1 AGFATELFYG
11 TLRARGRLDAVLA
24 ACVDRP
30 LEEVD
35 PALLDVLRLG
45 AHQLLDLSVAPH
57 AATSETVAL
66 ARSRVGAG
74 AASFAN
80 AVLRRVGEEDLEGW
94 LEEVAPDSAADPS
107 GHQAVVHSHPRWV
120 VRALGDALAGHGR
133 ALDEL
138 VDHGASRRRL
148 SVFAASWP
156 SGDPGGMD
164 LVLQGRVGVQDEGSQ
179 LAALALA
186 LGADDLVLAEDAHWL
201 DLCAGPG
208 GKTAL
213 LGG

>member
-1 AGFATELFYG
+1 RRGRRLHHRRAGRRPRMTQDRRDHRGRTRSGSRGRGGPRRGHSASRPSERSRRSTSSREVAFEGLRLVREEDSYANLVLPRLLRTHRLPARDAAFATELFYG

-80 AVLRRVGEEDLEGW
+80 AVLRRVGEKDLEGW

-107 GHQAVVHSHPRWV
+107 GHLAVVH
-120 VRALGDALAGHGR
+120 
-133 ALDEL
+133 
-138 VDHGASRRRL
+138 
-148 SVFAASWP
+148 
-156 SGDPGGMD
+156 
-164 LVLQGRVGVQDEGSQ
+164 
-179 LAALALA
+179 
-186 LGADDLVLAEDAHWL
+186 
-201 DLCAGPG
+201 
-208 GKTAL
+208 
-213 LGG
+213 